1 MAVKAK
7 NYEGLT
13 EIWSYAQ
20 AWNNNHLRTLLKFVV
35 DRQDQEAL
43 KVLIDSFTTHTIL
56 CSLEFSVAAEIIN
69 ILLDNWESTAVQAIK
84 EKLLSS
90 PYAVYF
96 FAAACRSGNESL

>member
-13 EIWSYAQ
+13 EIWSYAH
-20 AWNNNHLRTLLKFVV
+20 AWNNNHLKALLKVV
-35 DRQDQEAL
+35 VERQDQEAL
-43 KVLIDSFTTHTIL
+43 KVLVDSFTTHTIL
-56 CSLEFSVAAEIIN
+56 CSLEFSDAAEIIN
-69 ILLDNWESTAVQAIK
+69 VLLDKWDSTAVQAIK

-96 FAAACRSGNESL
+96 FAVACSSGNESL